1 MSSGPKTRGDIQL
14 INDYIFFHMYNPLTT
29 NPDDYKHFNEV
40 LFRAIKLNAVFTV
53 GMGVAYFA
61 LLFNERR
68 GIFRDLFPRGLGA
81 ALLTIYGLRQFK
93 VRFDKCLYTEE
104 SLKLAKKYEAQIDE
118 YNDHFRRVHGNK

>member
-1 MSSGPKTRGDIQL
+1 MSSGPRTRGDIQL

-40 LFRAIKLNAVFTV
+40 LFRAIKLNAAFSA
-53 GMGVAYFA
+53 GIGVAYFA
-61 LLFNERR
+61 LLFNKRR
-68 GIFRDLFPRGLGA
+68 GILRDFFPRGLGA
-81 ALLTIYGLRQFK
+81 AFLTMYALRQFK
-93 VRFDKCLYTEE
+93 VRFDNCLYTEE